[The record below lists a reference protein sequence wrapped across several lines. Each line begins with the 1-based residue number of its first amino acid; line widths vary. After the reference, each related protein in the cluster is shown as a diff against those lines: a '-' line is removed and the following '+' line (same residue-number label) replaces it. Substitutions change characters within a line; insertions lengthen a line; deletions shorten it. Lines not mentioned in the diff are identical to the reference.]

1 MEGGMIVR
9 DAETGEAMIAGTD
22 VTVARV
28 LRQLES
34 AGRESVLA
42 AFPGVTEE
50 AVFAAVSFAL
60 SATRRE
66 VRYDAPGGARPG
78 VVREAALAPAYG
90 RRRTV
95 TLDEEEYQELLD
107 RVGFLSGLRV
117 PVGAGAVEA
126 AVGQSPRT
134 LAEDLEHADDVYGR
148 LRYETAVVGTLRDGL
163 RAIEEGDVYDHE
175 EVMAELR
182 AILFA

>member
-1 MEGGMIVR
+1 MIVR

-22 VTVARV
+22 ITVARV

-42 AFPGVTEE
+42 AFPELTEE

-66 VRYDAPGGARPG
+66 VRYDASGGARPG
-78 VVREAALAPAYG
+78 VVREAAFAYG

-95 TLDEEEYQELLD
+95 TLDAEEYQGLLD

>member
-22 VTVARV
+22 ITVARV

-42 AFPGVTEE
+42 AFPGLTEE

-66 VRYDAPGGARPG
+66 VRYDASGGARPG
-78 VVREAALAPAYG
+78 VVREAAVAYG

-95 TLDEEEYQELLD
+95 TLDAEDYQELLD
-107 RVGFLSGLRV
+107 RVGFLSGRV
-117 PVGAGAVEA
+117 PVGAGAMEA